1 MLSQSLTPSAIR
13 HPMCDRDVV
22 TSYPTGHISSPDD
35 LHVSPGVRV
44 AFAPFGQPSAR
55 YSADN
60 AIVMRFVDA
69 ATGSAVPAPLPPPVR
84 IEAEDE
90 GAWTELRP
98 RAMKDVAERGSR
110 EYLIELGRA
119 YRALS
124 SDGTPLFELRPPPPR
139 HPRRE
144 LVRVVRHAASYGP
157 RAQRLMREEE

>member
-1 MLSQSLTPSAIR
+1 
-13 HPMCDRDVV
+13 MCDRDVV

-69 ATGSAVPAPLPPPVR
+69 ATGSAVPAPSPPPVR
-84 IEAEDE
+84 IEVEDEGE

-124 SDGTPLFELRPPPPR
+124 SDGTPLFELRPP

-144 LVRVVRHAASYGP
+144 LARVVRHAASYSP
-157 RAQRLMREEE
+157 RVQRLMREEE

>member
-1 MLSQSLTPSAIR
+1 
-13 HPMCDRDVV
+13 MCDRDVV
-22 TSYPTGHISSPDD
+22 VSYPTGHIRSPDD

-44 AFAPFGQPSAR
+44 AFAQPSAR

-60 AIVMRFVDA
+60 AMVMRFVDA
-69 ATGSAVPAPLPPPVR
+69 VTGSAVPAPVPPPVR
-84 IEAEDE
+84 IEVEDE

-124 SDGTPLFELRPPPPR
+124 SDGTPLFELRPP

-157 RAQRLMREEE
+157 RVQRHMFREEE